1 MIPRIELGRTG
12 VMVSALGLGC
22 SGFSHAYGQADDA
35 ESDDVMRL
43 ALDLGM
49 DLFDTSDS
57 YGHGHNEELIG
68 RFLKTLPG
76 ERPIIATKVGD
87 VRGLPGREEPLDNT
101 PAHIIRACDAS
112 LKRLGV
118 DALDLYYLHRR
129 DPKIPLAD
137 SIGTM
142 SRLVEAGKVRWLGLS
157 EVSPATLREAHA
169 IHPITA
175 LQSEYSLW
183 TRDPEDGVLD
193 ACRDLRITFVPF
205 GPLGRA
211 FLTGTI
217 APGTLA
223 ADDFRANLP
232 RFQGAAAVRNAELVK
247 QLAAFAAERGATS
260 AQIALAWLLS
270 KNDSKTSIQPIP
282 GTKRPKYVA
291 ENAKAASIHLNIDEV
306 AELDRLFARDAV
318 DGDRYSGVAATMVG
332 H

>member
-12 VMVSALGLGC
+12 IMVSALGLGC
-22 SGFSHAYGQADDA
+22 AGMSHAYGQADETEA
-35 ESDDVMRL
+35 HEAML
-43 ALDLGM
+43 QAMALGM
-49 DLFDTSDS
+49 GLFDTSDS

-68 RFLKTLPG
+68 RFLGTLTGP
-76 ERPIIATKVGD
+76 RPIIATKVGD
-87 VRGLPGREEPLDNT
+87 VRGLPGRDEPLDNT
-101 PAHIIRACDAS
+101 PAHIAQACDAS
-112 LKRLGV
+112 LRRLGV
-118 DALDLYYLHRR
+118 DEIDLYYLHRR
-129 DPKIPLAD
+129 DPQVPLED
-137 SIGTM
+137 SIGAM
-142 SRLVEAGKVRWLGLS
+142 SHLVEAGKVRWLGLS
-157 EVSPATLREAHA
+157 EVSPATLREADA

-217 APGTLA
+217 APGTLP

-232 RFQGAAAVRNAELVK
+232 RFQGDAAVRNAELVGK
-247 QLAAFAAERGATS
+247 LAEFAAGRNATP

-270 KNDSKTSIQPIP
+270 KNDGRTTILPIP
-282 GTKRPKYVA
+282 GTKRPKYLA
-291 ENAKAASIHLNIDEV
+291 ENAKAASIHLTPDEV
-306 AELDRLFARDAV
+306 TELNRLFARDAV
-318 DGDRYSGVAATMVG
+318 DGDRYSGVAAQMVG